1 MAAKNESSNF
11 LVWFEDPKMDDD
23 ESRRLKRPRVK
34 AEEFDWG
41 SAFGGKKEAEKG
53 GERAGWQLKNWDRT
67 TAQAP
72 SEGGP
77 LESGL
82 EEEQEEVSDQNNNKV
97 ESEFKAPMRPGVAK
111 KRKAGPNVGILKE
124 EFDINGNPITD
135 GDEEATFDHLE
146 VSPSSSSSSALKA
159 DGSVSTP
166 LQLKAGDEGVQS
178 LIDYLVTSVPRAK
191 SASSTKYFEEKKKS
205 GGQKRDAQS
214 GSAAA
219 AASRDVATRAVEH
232 QRNQNEL
239 EMMKHLEEDDF
250 LEAFEHTR
258 VVAPSSISAT
268 EGGPSTRE
276 ERQAVEEEKL
286 EEMDKT
292 TSQQQTTTKK
302 KKAAGKISFK
312 FWEHTMAT
320 VCCCCCCGDG
330 TTLWQTFIT
339 TLMMEEAEDVS
350 GGE

>member
-1 MAAKNESSNF
+1 
-11 LVWFEDPKMDDD
+11 MDDE

-41 SAFGGKKEAEKG
+41 SAFGGQKKKKDEEKA
-53 GERAGWQLKNWDRT
+53 GEGAGWQLKNWDRT
-67 TAQAP
+67 TQQAP

-82 EEEQEEVSDQNNNKV
+82 EEEEEGQEEVSNSKV
-97 ESEFKAPMRPGVAK
+97 ESEFKAPMRPGVPK
-111 KRKAGPNVGILKE
+111 KRKAGPNVDKLKE

-135 GDEEATFDHLE
+135 DEEATFEHLE
-146 VSPSSSSSSALKA
+146 VSPSSSSSSSALKA

-178 LIDYLVTSVPRAK
+178 LIDYLVTKSVPRAK
-191 SASSTKYFEEKKKS
+191 AASSTKYFEEKKKS
-205 GGQKRDAQS
+205 GGQTRDAQS
-214 GSAAA
+214 GNVAAA
-219 AASRDVATRAVEH
+219 EAARVVEH

-258 VVAPSSISAT
+258 VVTTSAS

-276 ERQAVEEEKL
+276 ETQEEKL
-286 EEMDKT
+286 EETDKT
-292 TSQQQTTTKK
+292 TSQQQTTTTTKKKKK

-312 FWEHTMAT
+312 F
-320 VCCCCCCGDG
+320 
-330 TTLWQTFIT
+330 
-339 TLMMEEAEDVS
+339 
-350 GGE
+350 